1 MKLDRVRIFGIL
13 NVTPDSFSDGNKFI
27 DQNAAVEHGLELVE
41 AGADV
46 IDIGGESTR
55 PGAERISSEVEL
67 KRVLPVIEKISH
79 YADIPISI
87 DTTKAE
93 VAREA
98 LRAGASIIND
108 VSALRF
114 DDEMLSVLHNN
125 PDVPI
130 ILMHMKG
137 TPKDMQK
144 EPHYKDTIG
153 EILDFFRQ
161 RITVCIEHGIALHR
175 IIIDPGIGF
184 GKRFEDNMIIMKN
197 LSVFHEF
204 GVPVMLGAS
213 RKRFINQIYPSAPEE
228 RLAGSLATT
237 SVAFV
242 NKVSFI
248 RVHDVREHKQ
258 FLLTMEK
265 IWDTI

>member
-1 MKLDRVRIFGIL
+1 MKLFGIL
-13 NVTPDSFSDGNKFI
+13 NVTPDSFSDGNKYF
-27 DQNAAVEHGLELVE
+27 DENAAVEHGLELVE

-67 KRVLPVIEKISH
+67 KRVIPVIEKISH

-114 DDEMLSVLHNN
+114 DDDMLSVLHNN
-125 PDVPI
+125 ADVPI
-130 ILMHMKG
+130 VLMHMKG

-144 EPHYKDTIG
+144 DPHYEDTIG
-153 EILDFFRQ
+153 EILAFFRQ
-161 RITVCIEHGIALHR
+161 RITYCIENGIALHR
-175 IIIDPGIGF
+175 LIIDPGIGF
-184 GKRFEDNMIIMKN
+184 GKRFKDNMIIMKN

-228 RLAGSLATT
+228 RLSGSLATT
-237 SVAFV
+237 AIAFI
-242 NKVSFI
+242 NRVSFI
-248 RVHDVREHKQ
+248 RVHDVKEHKQ
-258 FLLTMEK
+258 FLQTMEM
-265 IWDTI
+265 IWDAV